1 MQYFTLNDGNKIP
14 AVGFGTFQI
23 RDPKECAQAVSDA
36 IQVGYR
42 LIDTAQSYFNEE
54 AVGEGIKQSG
64 VARED
69 LFITS
74 KLWLNDTGYDKTK
87 AAFEETLKKLKL
99 DYLDLYLIHQPYG
112 DVFGSWRA
120 MEDLQKE
127 GKVKSIGVSNFA
139 DDQLTNL
146 ALFNEVKPAVDQIEI
161 NSWDQQKQSVKYLEK
176 FGVQPEAWA
185 SFAEGKHD
193 IFKNPILTEIAN
205 KYNKGVGQVILRW
218 DVQRGI
224 IPLSKSTH
232 KSRMEENISIFDFE
246 LSDNDMQKIA
256 SLDKEES
263 QFFDHRDPEA
273 IKRLINLH

>member
-87 AAFEETLKKLKL
+87 AAFEETLKKIK
-99 DYLDLYLIHQPYG
+99 
-112 DVFGSWRA
+112 
-120 MEDLQKE
+120 
-127 GKVKSIGVSNFA
+127 IG
-139 DDQLTNL
+139 
-146 ALFNEVKPAVDQIEI
+146 LFR
-161 NSWDQQKQSVKYLEK
+161 
-176 FGVQPEAWA
+176 F
-185 SFAEGKHD
+185 
-193 IFKNPILTEIAN
+193 
-205 KYNKGVGQVILRW
+205 
-218 DVQRGI
+218 
-224 IPLSKSTH
+224 
-232 KSRMEENISIFDFE
+232 IFDSPT
-246 LSDNDMQKIA
+246 LW
-256 SLDKEES
+256 
-263 QFFDHRDPEA
+263 
-273 IKRLINLH
+273 

>member
-1 MQYFTLNDGNKIP
+1 M
-14 AVGFGTFQI
+14 
-23 RDPKECAQAVSDA
+23 
-36 IQVGYR
+36 
-42 LIDTAQSYFNEE
+42 
-54 AVGEGIKQSG
+54 
-64 VARED
+64 
-69 LFITS
+69 
-74 KLWLNDTGYDKTK
+74 
-87 AAFEETLKKLKL
+87 